1 MPWKVSVM
9 WKNDRR
15 GAASAVR
22 QGVLSGK
29 SRLAAVAIGAMLCV
43 AALVAAYMAWRGAA
57 VGDNRPPRAMDGTAG
72 ASRHPKAKVDA
83 SVEREPDPPA
93 RNPAWA
99 SPLTNAAAK
108 AKAAPK
114 ETWLGREIVKTTAVT
129 NGTDLVITR
138 IDTEGK
144 VHKEYTSI
152 RRRLFTNPVD
162 IVLSILLTTPE
173 GAPVPPLPPLGPRA
187 DDMFAESL
195 RRPIEVTDEDSEQ
208 DARVKRLVMAAREE
222 MLDELAAGRSVN
234 DVIEAHCT
242 YAEERNTLRAE
253 ATVNYRDILAKD
265 GEAAAEEYRAR
276 ANELLSRH
284 GASPIRSVSEIR
296 ASRNSRRRNGGVQ

>member
-1 MPWKVSVM
+1 MNWNQPK
-9 WKNDRR
+9 KGGN
-15 GAASAVR
+15 AAKPAVR
-22 QGVLSGK
+22 QGGLCGK
-29 SRLAAVAIGAMLCV
+29 RRLAAVAIGASLCV
-43 AALVAAYMAWRGAA
+43 AAIVAVYLAWRGGGAHDGEGAIATRQPPPAVVHDGEGGVATRRNPPKA
-57 VGDNRPPRAMDGTAG
+57 VGN
-72 ASRHPKAKVDA
+72 
-83 SVEREPDPPA
+83 A
-93 RNPAWA
+93 RVALA
-99 SPLTNAAAK
+99 ATNVAAK

-114 ETWLGREIVKTTAVT
+114 EIWLGREIVRTTAVT
-129 NGTDLVITR
+129 NGADLVITR

-173 GAPVPPLPPLGPRA
+173 GSPVPPLPPLGPRA

-195 RRPIEVTDEDSEQ
+195 RRPIEVTEEDSEQ
-208 DARVKRLVMAAREE
+208 DAKLKRLVMAAREE
-222 MLDELAAGRSVN
+222 MLEELAAGRSVN

-253 ATVNYRDILAKD
+253 ATVNYRDILEKE

-276 ANELLSRH
+276 ANDLLSRH
-284 GASPIRSVSEIR
+284 GAIPIRSASEIR
-296 ASRNSRRRNGGVQ
+296 ASRDSRRRNGGVQ